1 MCPDE
6 RSFNF
11 SIQKERLKRIKKVKL
26 VATPILD
33 HRPLNGVHHD
43 HVLVVG
49 VVPVDLD
56 RVGGGI
62 LLPNTVRV
70 LPYEA

>member
-1 MCPDE
+1 M
-6 RSFNF
+6 
-11 SIQKERLKRIKKVKL
+11 
-26 VATPILD
+26 ATPILD